1 MRSSSA
7 STRALRSRW
16 TARKSRSFANPTS
29 WPRSSSKTAPQ
40 SVSNPNLFEEQT
52 SVAKQ
57 LIFSDAG
64 RRKMLGGVDI
74 LAKAVGSTLGPT
86 GRNVILSKSFGG
98 PLVTKDG
105 VTVSKEIELSDPFEN
120 MGAKLVNV
128 VASKTSDVAGDGTT
142 TATILA
148 RAIYREGL
156 RNVTSGANPTAVRR
170 GIEKAVEVAVNELHE
185 TVSRLIDP
193 LPKGKEQISQI
204 GAISANNDPEVG
216 KMLADAIERV
226 GRDGVI
232 TVEEGKTASTVL
244 EFVEGM
250 QFDKGYL
257 SPYFVTSPTTMEVLF
272 EDALILLHEK
282 KISSLRELIPLL
294 EKVAQSGKPLLVVAE
309 DVEGE
314 ALATLVV
321 NKLRGVLNIAA
332 VKAPGFGDRRKAML
346 GDMAVLTGGTVISE
360 DLGLKLENLQLSQ
373 LGQAK
378 QIKVDKDTTTII
390 QGAGKKAEIQRRI
403 DQLRRQIDETDS
415 EYDKEKFQ
423 ERLAKLSGGVA
434 LIRVGAP
441 TELDMKQTKARI
453 EDALHATRAAAEE
466 GIVPGG
472 GVALLRVIPAVQKLH
487 DTLSGDERIGS
498 GIVLRALEEPIRY
511 IAANSGH
518 DGGVIAEEVR
528 SKSGAVGFD
537 ANTGNF
543 VDMFEAGIIDP
554 TKVTRTALQNAASIA
569 ALMLTTEAMIT
580 NIKDDEKEG
589 GPAIEG
595 SVR

>member
-1 MRSSSA
+1 
-7 STRALRSRW
+7 
-16 TARKSRSFANPTS
+16 
-29 WPRSSSKTAPQ
+29 
-40 SVSNPNLFEEQT
+40 
-52 SVAKQ
+52 VAKQ
-57 LIFSDAG
+57 LLFSDAA
-64 RRKMLGGVDI
+64 RRKMLEGVDI
-74 LAKAVGSTLGPT
+74 LAKAVGTTLGPT

-98 PLVTKDG
+98 PTVTKDG
-105 VTVSKEIELSDPFEN
+105 VTVSKEIELPDPFEN

-148 RAIYREGL
+148 RSIYREGL
-156 RNVTSGANPTAVRR
+156 RTITTGGSPTAVRR
-170 GIEKAVEVAVNELHE
+170 GIEKAVEAAVNELRDK
-185 TVSRLIDP
+185 VSRP
-193 LPKGKEQISQI
+193 VSKKEEIAQV
-204 GAISANNDPEVG
+204 GAISANNDPAIG
-216 KMLADAIERV
+216 SMLADAVERV

-232 TVEEGKTASTVL
+232 TVEEGKTAETSL

-282 KISSLRELIPLL
+282 KISSLRDMIPLL
-294 EKVAQSGKPLLVVAE
+294 EKVAQSGKPLLIVAE

-321 NKLRGVLNIAA
+321 NKLRGVLNICA

-346 GDMAVLTGGTVISE
+346 GDMAILTGGTVISE
-360 DLGLKLENLQLSQ
+360 DLGLKLENLQLNQ
-373 LGQAK
+373 LGKAK
-378 QIKVDKDTTTII
+378 QVKVNKDSTTLIK
-390 QGAGKKAEIQRRI
+390 GAGKKADIQKRI
-403 DQLRRQIDETDS
+403 AQLRRQIEETES

-434 LIRVGAP
+434 LIHVGAA
-441 TELDMKQTKARI
+441 TEAAMKETKARV

-472 GVALLRVIPAVQKLH
+472 GVALLRVIPAVKKLH
-487 DTLSGDERIGS
+487 DGLDGDERLGAA
-498 GIVLRALEEPIRY
+498 IVLRALEEPIRY

-518 DGGVIAEEVR
+518 DGGVIAEEV
-528 SKSGAVGFD
+528 KSRKDAVGFN
-537 ANTGNF
+537 ANNGEF
-543 VDMFEAGIIDP
+543 VDMFEAGIVDP
-554 TKVTRTALQNAASIA
+554 TKVTRSALQNAASIA

-580 NIKDDEKEG
+580 SIKEDEEKG
-589 GPAIEG
+589 ARVEG
-595 SVR
+595 SIR

>member
-1 MRSSSA
+1 M
-7 STRALRSRW
+7 
-16 TARKSRSFANPTS
+16 
-29 WPRSSSKTAPQ
+29 
-40 SVSNPNLFEEQT
+40 
-52 SVAKQ
+52 AKQ
-57 LIFSDAG
+57 LLFSDAA
-64 RRKMLGGVDI
+64 RRKMLDGVDT
-74 LAKAVGSTLGPT
+74 LARAVGTTLGPT

-98 PLVTKDG
+98 PTVTKDG

-170 GIEKAVEVAVNELHE
+170 GIEKAVEAAVEELAAN
-185 TVSRLIDP
+185 VSRP
-193 LPKGKEQISQI
+193 VSKKEEIAQV
-204 GAISANNDPEVG
+204 GTISANNDPTIG
-216 KMLADAIERV
+216 NMLADAVERV

-232 TVEEGKTASTVL
+232 TVEEGKTATTTL

-257 SPYFVTSPTTMEVLF
+257 SPYFVTSPSTMEVVF
-272 EDALILLHEK
+272 DDALILLHEK
-282 KISSLRELIPLL
+282 KISSLREMIPLL
-294 EKVAQSGKPLLVVAE
+294 EKVAQSGKPLLIVAE

-321 NKLRGVLNIAA
+321 NKLRGILNICA

-346 GDMAVLTGGTVISE
+346 GDMAILTGGTVISE

-373 LGQAK
+373 LGKAK
-378 QIKVDKDTTTII
+378 QVKVNKDSTTLI
-390 QGAGKKAEIQRRI
+390 QGAGKKADIQKRI
-403 DQLRRQIDETDS
+403 DQLRRQIEETES

-434 LIRVGAP
+434 LINVGAA
-441 TELDMKQTKARI
+441 TEAEMKETKARV

-472 GVALLRVIPAVQKLH
+472 GVALCRVIPAVQKVH
-487 DTLSGDERIGS
+487 DALAGDEKLGVA
-498 GIVLRALEEPIRY
+498 IVLRALEEPVRH

-518 DGGVIAEEVR
+518 DGAVVAEEVKSR
-528 SKSGAVGFD
+528 SGSVGFNAND
-537 ANTGNF
+537 AEY
-543 VDMFEAGIIDP
+543 VDMFKAGIVDP
-554 TKVTRTALQNAASIA
+554 TKVTRSALQNAASIA
-569 ALMLTTEAMIT
+569 GLMLTTEAMIT

-589 GPAIEG
+589 AARIEG

>member
-1 MRSSSA
+1 
-7 STRALRSRW
+7 
-16 TARKSRSFANPTS
+16 
-29 WPRSSSKTAPQ
+29 
-40 SVSNPNLFEEQT
+40 
-52 SVAKQ
+52 
-57 LIFSDAG
+57 LI
-64 RRKMLGGVDI
+64 I
-74 LAKAVGSTLGPT
+74 
-86 GRNVILSKSFGG
+86 
-98 PLVTKDG
+98 
-105 VTVSKEIELSDPFEN
+105 
-120 MGAKLVNV
+120 
-128 VASKTSDVAGDGTT
+128 
-142 TATILA
+142 
-148 RAIYREGL
+148 
-156 RNVTSGANPTAVRR
+156 
-170 GIEKAVEVAVNELHE
+170 
-185 TVSRLIDP
+185 
-193 LPKGKEQISQI
+193 
-204 GAISANNDPEVG
+204 
-216 KMLADAIERV
+216 
-226 GRDGVI
+226 
-232 TVEEGKTASTVL
+232 
-244 EFVEGM
+244 
-250 QFDKGYL
+250 
-257 SPYFVTSPTTMEVLF
+257 
-272 EDALILLHEK
+272 
-282 KISSLRELIPLL
+282 
-294 EKVAQSGKPLLVVAE
+294 AE

-378 QIKVDKDTTTII
+378 QIKVDKDTTTVI
-390 QGAGKKAEIQRRI
+390 QGAGKKADIQRRI
-403 DQLRRQIDETDS
+403 DQLRRQIEETDS

-441 TELDMKQTKARI
+441 TEADMKQTKARI

-472 GVALLRVIPAVQKLH
+472 GVALIRVIPAVEKLQSE
-487 DTLSGDERIGS
+487 LQGDEKLGAAI
-498 GIVLRALEEPIRY
+498 ILRALEEPTRY
-511 IAANSGH
+511 IASNSGH
-518 DGGVIAEEVR
+518 DGGVIAEEVK

-580 NIKDDEKEG
+580 NIKEDEKEG

>member
-1 MRSSSA
+1 
-7 STRALRSRW
+7 
-16 TARKSRSFANPTS
+16 
-29 WPRSSSKTAPQ
+29 
-40 SVSNPNLFEEQT
+40 
-52 SVAKQ
+52 VAKQ

-170 GIEKAVEVAVNELHE
+170 GIEKAVDVAVNELHDKLSRP
-185 TVSRLIDP
+185 VS
-193 LPKGKEQISQI
+193 KKEEIAQVGS
-204 GAISANNDPEVG
+204 ISANNDPTIG
-216 KMLADAIERV
+216 AMLADAVEKV

-390 QGAGKKAEIQRRI
+390 QGAGKKADIQRRI
-403 DQLRRQIDETDS
+403 DQLRRQIEETDS

-441 TELDMKQTKARI
+441 TETDMKQTKARI

-472 GVALLRVIPAVQKLH
+472 GVALIRVIPAVEKLRSE
-487 DTLSGDERIGS
+487 LQGDEKLGAAI
-498 GIVLRALEEPIRY
+498 ILRALEEPTRY
-511 IAANSGH
+511 IASNSGH
-518 DGGVIAEEVR
+518 DGGVIAEEVK

-589 GPAIEG
+589 GPGIEG